1 MNDGLI
7 NDFDTSG
14 LDPTLTVVRCKTQ
27 EEANLFLEYQ
37 YVRGDFLQSS
47 RDALSRSWCKYC
59 GSTCYRLYGAGYC
72 NDSYYLGQ
80 GWTVVDFCDI
90 YLPRTNDPM
99 DITLGF
105 DELFS

>member
-1 MNDGLI
+1 MNTSLI

-14 LDPTLTVVRCKTQ
+14 LDPKLTVVRCKTQ
-27 EEANLFLEYQ
+27 EEANLFLEYR
-37 YVRGDFLQSS
+37 YVRGDFRQGS
-47 RDALSRSWCKYC
+47 RDALSRYWREYC
-59 GSTCYRLYGAGYC
+59 SSTCYRLYGVGYC
-72 NDSYYLGQ
+72 DDSYYLRE

-90 YLPRTNDPM
+90 YHPQTNDPM